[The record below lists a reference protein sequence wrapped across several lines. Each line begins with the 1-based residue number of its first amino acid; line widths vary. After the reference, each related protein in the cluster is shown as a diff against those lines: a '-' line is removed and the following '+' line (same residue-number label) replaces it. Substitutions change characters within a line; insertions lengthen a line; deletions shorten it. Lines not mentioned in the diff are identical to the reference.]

1 MTALQ
6 PAFGGKR
13 VLVTGGA
20 GFVGSHV
27 ADALLARGARITI
40 IDDLSTG
47 FEEFIAQAPNAELV
61 RGDLLDRALVER
73 ACEGQDFVFH
83 FAANADVREGLSHP
97 RRDVEQNLLA
107 TQNVLEGMRKHGV
120 KEIAFSSTGAIYGDC
135 ALLPTP
141 ENAPFPIQ
149 TSLYGASKVAS
160 EGLLTAYAFGYGFN
174 VWLFRFV
181 SLLGPRYTHGHVF
194 DFWRKLR
201 RDPKHLQ
208 ILGDGR
214 QKKSYIHVTDCIA
227 GILTAIERAR
237 EPINIFNIGH
247 DEWIEVNE
255 SVRIICRELGL
266 SPELSYTGGERGWVG
281 DAPRLLL
288 DTTRIRALGWAPTRS
303 IEASIIDTVRFVEAN
318 PFCARR
324 S

>member
-1 MTALQ
+1 MTATHQ
-6 PAFGGKR
+6 IFAGKR

-27 ADALLARGARITI
+27 ADALLERGARVTI

-47 FEEFIAQAPNAELV
+47 FEEFVPQSSNAELV
-61 RGDLLDRALVER
+61 RGDLLDRELVER
-73 ACEGQDFVFH
+73 VCQGQDFVFH

-120 KEIAFSSTGAIYGDC
+120 TQIAFSSTGAIYGDC

-141 ENAPFPIQ
+141 EDAPFPIQ

-194 DFWRKLR
+194 DFWRKLQK
-201 RDPKHLQ
+201 DPKHLE
-208 ILGDGR
+208 ILGNGR
-214 QKKSYIHVTDCIA
+214 QKKSYVHVTDCVA

-237 EPINIFNIGH
+237 ESINIFNIGH
-247 DEWIEVNE
+247 DEWVEVNE

-288 DTTRIRALGWAPTRS
+288 DTTRLRALGWAPTRS
-303 IEASIIDTVRFVEAN
+303 IESSIIDTVRFVEQN

-324 S
+324 R

>member
-1 MTALQ
+1 MTTPHSVFA
-6 PAFGGKR
+6 GKR

-27 ADALLARGARITI
+27 ADALLERGARLTI
-40 IDDLSTG
+40 LDDLSTG
-47 FEEFIAQAPNAELV
+47 FEEFVPQTSNAELV
-61 RGDLLDRALVER
+61 RGDLLDRELVER
-73 ACEGQDFVFH
+73 VCKGQDFVFH

-120 KEIAFSSTGAIYGDC
+120 TQIAFSSTGAIYGDC

-141 ENAPFPIQ
+141 EDAPFPIQ

-201 RDPKHLQ
+201 KDPKHLE
-208 ILGDGR
+208 ILGNGR
-214 QKKSYIHVTDCIA
+214 QKKSYVHVTDCVA

-237 EPINIFNIGH
+237 DSINIFNIGH
-247 DEWIEVNE
+247 DEWVEVNE

-288 DTTRIRALGWAPTRS
+288 DTTRLRALGWAPTRS
-303 IEASIIDTVRFVEAN
+303 IESSIIDTVRFVEQN

-324 S
+324 R

>member
-1 MTALQ
+1 MTATHQ
-6 PAFGGKR
+6 IFAGKR

-27 ADALLARGARITI
+27 ADALLERGARVTI

-47 FEEFIAQAPNAELV
+47 FEEFVPQSSNAELV
-61 RGDLLDRALVER
+61 RGDLLDRELVER
-73 ACEGQDFVFH
+73 VCQGQDFVFH

-120 KEIAFSSTGAIYGDC
+120 TQIAFSSTGAIYGDC

-141 ENAPFPIQ
+141 EDAPFPIQ

-194 DFWRKLR
+194 DFWRKLQK
-201 RDPKHLQ
+201 DPKHLE
-208 ILGDGR
+208 ILGNGR
-214 QKKSYIHVTDCIA
+214 QKKSYVHVTDCVA

-237 EPINIFNIGH
+237 ESINIFNIGH
-247 DEWIEVNE
+247 DEWVEVNE

-288 DTTRIRALGWAPTRS
+288 DTSRLRSLGWAPTRS
-303 IEASIIDTVRFVEAN
+303 IESSIIDTVRFVEQN

-324 S
+324 R